1 MSFVIGEKLPNQM
14 KVLTIT
20 AVGPGD
26 PSLLTLAAVEA
37 IQESTVVSYP
47 VSTLGGE
54 SLAEKIASKWITK
67 DKKKLPLHFP
77 MVDDQNTL
85 KSAWRFAGNELMKM
99 VENGERVVFLAQ
111 GDISLFSTGLYLSK
125 ELEKYHPE
133 CVVKLIPG
141 VTSFSAAAANSKFPL
156 AFQDE
161 QLLVL
166 PVPDSYEELKVVL
179 SDAASKKRVVVL
191 LKLGK
196 KWEWVQPL
204 LKELNLIKKSI
215 FAERIGFSD
224 QQILRASDLPAG
236 TRPYFSLLLIRQSW
250 PLTMP

>member
-1 MSFVIGEKLPNQM
+1 M
-14 KVLTIT
+14 KVLTI
-20 AVGPGD
+20 AGVGPGD
-26 PSLLTLAAVEA
+26 PSLLTLAAVNA

-47 VSTLGGE
+47 VSTQGGE
-54 SLAEKIASKWITK
+54 SLAEKIVSKWITK

-85 KSAWRFAGNELMKM
+85 KSAWRVAGKELMKM
-99 VENGERVVFLAQ
+99 VDKGERVVFLAQ
-111 GDISLFSTGLYLSK
+111 GDISLFSTGSYLSK

-141 VTSFSAAAANSKFPL
+141 VTSFSAAAAKSKLPL
-156 AFQDE
+156 AFQE
-161 QLLVL
+161 EELLVL
-166 PVPDSYEELKVVL
+166 PVPDSYDELKSNL

-196 KWEWVQPL
+196 KWEWVKPL
-204 LKELNLIKKSI
+204 LEELDLIKRSI

-224 QQILRASDLPAG
+224 QKILKASDLASG
-236 TRPYFSLLLIRQSW
+236 SRPYLSLLLIRQSW
-250 PLTMP
+250 PLIMP

>member
-1 MSFVIGEKLPNQM
+1 M
-14 KVLTIT
+14 KVLTI
-20 AVGPGD
+20 AGVGPGD
-26 PSLLTLAAVEA
+26 PSLLTLAAVDA

-47 VSTLGGE
+47 VSTRGGD

-85 KSAWRFAGNELMKM
+85 KSAWRVAGNELMKM
-99 VENGERVVFLAQ
+99 VDKGERVVFLSQ
-111 GDISLFSTGLYLSK
+111 GDISLFSTGSYLSK

-141 VTSFSAAAANSKFPL
+141 VTSFSAAAAKSKLPL
-156 AFQDE
+156 AFQE
-161 QLLVL
+161 EELLVL
-166 PVPDSYEELKVVL
+166 PVPDSYDELKSIL
-179 SDAASKKRVVVL
+179 SDAALQKRVVVL

-196 KWEWVQPL
+196 KWEWVKL
-204 LKELNLIKKSI
+204 LLEELDLIKISI

-224 QQILRASDLPAG
+224 QQILRASDLPSG

>member
-1 MSFVIGEKLPNQM
+1 M
-14 KVLTIT
+14 KVLTI
-20 AVGPGD
+20 AGVGPGD
-26 PSLLTLAAVEA
+26 PSLLTLAAVDA

-47 VSTLGGE
+47 VSTRGGD

-85 KSAWRFAGNELMKM
+85 KSAWRVAGRELMKM
-99 VENGERVVFLAQ
+99 VDKGERVVFLAQ
-111 GDISLFSTGLYLSK
+111 GDISLFSTGSYLSK
-125 ELEKYHPE
+125 EIEKYHPE

-141 VTSFSAAAANSKFPL
+141 VTSFSAAAAKSKLPL
-156 AFQDE
+156 AFQE
-161 QLLVL
+161 EELLVL
-166 PVPDSYEELKVVL
+166 PVPDSYDELKPIL

-196 KWEWVQPL
+196 KWEWVKPL
-204 LKELNLIKKSI
+204 LEELDLMKISI
-215 FAERIGFSD
+215 IAEIIGFSD
-224 QQILRASDLPAG
+224 QKILRSSDLPSG

>member
-1 MSFVIGEKLPNQM
+1 M
-14 KVLTIT
+14 KVLTI
-20 AVGPGD
+20 AGVGPGD

-47 VSTLGGE
+47 VSTRGGD

-85 KSAWRFAGNELMKM
+85 KSAWRVAGKELMKM
-99 VENGERVVFLAQ
+99 VDKGERVVFLAQ
-111 GDISLFSTGLYLSK
+111 GDISLFSTGSYLSK

-141 VTSFSAAAANSKFPL
+141 VTSFSAAAAKSKLAL
-156 AFQDE
+156 AFQE
-161 QLLVL
+161 EELLVL
-166 PVPDSYEELKVVL
+166 PVPDSYDELKSIL

-196 KWEWVQPL
+196 KWEWVKL
-204 LKELNLIKKSI
+204 LLEELDLIKISI

-224 QQILRASDLPAG
+224 EQILRASDLASG

>member
-1 MSFVIGEKLPNQM
+1 M
-14 KVLTIT
+14 KVLTI
-20 AVGPGD
+20 AGVGPGD
-26 PSLLTLAAVEA
+26 PSLLTVAAVDA
-37 IQESTVVSYP
+37 IQESTAVSYP
-47 VSTLGGE
+47 VSTRGGD

-85 KSAWRFAGNELMKM
+85 KSAWRVAGNELMKM
-99 VENGERVVFLAQ
+99 VDKGERVVFLAQ
-111 GDISLFSTGLYLSK
+111 GDISLFSTGSYLSK

-141 VTSFSAAAANSKFPL
+141 VTSFSAAAAKSKLPL
-156 AFQDE
+156 AFQE
-161 QLLVL
+161 EELLVL
-166 PVPDSYEELKVVL
+166 PVPDSYDELKSIL
-179 SDAASKKRVVVL
+179 SDAALQKRVVVL

-196 KWEWVQPL
+196 KWEWVKL
-204 LKELNLIKKSI
+204 LLEELDLIKISI

-224 QQILRASDLPAG
+224 QQILRASDLPSG

>member
-1 MSFVIGEKLPNQM
+1 M
-14 KVLTIT
+14 KVLTI
-20 AVGPGD
+20 AGVGPGD
-26 PSLLTLAAVEA
+26 PSLLTLAAVDA

-47 VSTLGGE
+47 VSTRGGD

-85 KSAWRFAGNELMKM
+85 KSAWRVAGRELMKM
-99 VENGERVVFLAQ
+99 VDKGERVVFLAQ
-111 GDISLFSTGLYLSK
+111 GDISLFSTGSYLSK

-141 VTSFSAAAANSKFPL
+141 VTSFSAAAAKSKLPL
-156 AFQDE
+156 AFQE
-161 QLLVL
+161 EELLVL
-166 PVPDSYEELKVVL
+166 PVPDSYDELKVIL

-196 KWEWVQPL
+196 KWEWVKPL
-204 LKELNLIKKSI
+204 LEELDLIKKSI

-224 QQILRASDLPAG
+224 QQILNASELPSG
-236 TRPYFSLLLIRQSW
+236 SRPYFSLLLIRQCW
-250 PLTMP
+250 PLTIP

>member
-1 MSFVIGEKLPNQM
+1 M
-14 KVLTIT
+14 KVLTI
-20 AVGPGD
+20 AGVGPGD
-26 PSLLTLAAVEA
+26 PSLLTLAAVDA

-47 VSTLGGE
+47 VSTRGGD

-77 MVDDQNTL
+77 MVDNQNTL
-85 KSAWRFAGNELMKM
+85 KSAWRVAGRELMKM
-99 VENGERVVFLAQ
+99 IDKGERVVFLAQ
-111 GDISLFSTGLYLSK
+111 GDISLFSTGSYLSK

-133 CVVKLIPG
+133 YVVKLIPG
-141 VTSFSAAAANSKFPL
+141 VTSFSAAAAKSKLPL
-156 AFQDE
+156 AFQE
-161 QLLVL
+161 EELLVL
-166 PVPDSYEELKVVL
+166 PVPDSYDELKSIL

-196 KWEWVQPL
+196 KWEWVKL
-204 LKELNLIKKSI
+204 LLEELDLIKISI

-224 QQILRASDLPAG
+224 QQILRASDLPSG

>member
-1 MSFVIGEKLPNQM
+1 M
-14 KVLTIT
+14 KVLTI
-20 AVGPGD
+20 AGVGPGD
-26 PSLLTLAAVEA
+26 PSLLTLAAVDA

-47 VSTLGGE
+47 VSTRGGD

-85 KSAWRFAGNELMKM
+85 KSAWRVAGKELMKI
-99 VENGERVVFLAQ
+99 VDKGERVVFLAQ
-111 GDISLFSTGLYLSK
+111 GDISLFSTGSYLSK

-141 VTSFSAAAANSKFPL
+141 VTSFSAAAAKSKLPL
-156 AFQDE
+156 AFQE
-161 QLLVL
+161 EELLVL
-166 PVPDSYEELKVVL
+166 PVPDSYDELKSIL
-179 SDAASKKRVVVL
+179 SDAALQKRVVVL

-196 KWEWVQPL
+196 KWEWVKL
-204 LKELNLIKKSI
+204 LLEELDLIKISI

-224 QQILRASDLPAG
+224 QQILRASDLPSG

>member
-1 MSFVIGEKLPNQM
+1 M
-14 KVLTIT
+14 KVLTI
-20 AVGPGD
+20 AGVGPGD
-26 PSLLTLAAVEA
+26 PSLLTLEAVDA
-37 IQESTVVSYP
+37 IKESTVVSYP
-47 VSTLGGE
+47 VSTRGGD
-54 SLAEKIASKWITK
+54 SLAAKIASKWITK

-85 KSAWRFAGNELMKM
+85 KSAWRVAGRELMKM
-99 VENGERVVFLAQ
+99 VDKGERVVFLAQ
-111 GDISLFSTGLYLSK
+111 GDISLFSTGSYLSK

-141 VTSFSAAAANSKFPL
+141 VTSFSAAAAKSKLPL
-156 AFQDE
+156 AFQE
-161 QLLVL
+161 EELLVL
-166 PVPDSYEELKVVL
+166 PVPDSYDELKSIL

-196 KWEWVQPL
+196 KWEWVKL
-204 LKELNLIKKSI
+204 LLEELDLIKISI

-224 QQILRASDLPAG
+224 QQILRASDLPSG

>member
-1 MSFVIGEKLPNQM
+1 M
-14 KVLTIT
+14 KVLTI
-20 AVGPGD
+20 AGVGPGD
-26 PSLLTLAAVEA
+26 PSLLTLAAVDA

-47 VSTLGGE
+47 VSTREGD

-85 KSAWRFAGNELMKM
+85 KSAWRVAGKELMKM
-99 VENGERVVFLAQ
+99 VDKGERVVFLAQ
-111 GDISLFSTGLYLSK
+111 GDISLFSTGSYLSK

-141 VTSFSAAAANSKFPL
+141 VTSFSAAAAKSKLPL
-156 AFQDE
+156 AFQE
-161 QLLVL
+161 EELLVL
-166 PVPDSYEELKVVL
+166 PVPDSYDELKSIL
-179 SDAASKKRVVVL
+179 SDAALQKRVVVL

-196 KWEWVQPL
+196 KWEWVKL
-204 LKELNLIKKSI
+204 LLEELDLIKISI

-224 QQILRASDLPAG
+224 QQILRASDLPSG

>member
-1 MSFVIGEKLPNQM
+1 M
-14 KVLTIT
+14 KVLTI
-20 AVGPGD
+20 AGVGPGD
-26 PSLLTLAAVEA
+26 PSLLTLAAVDA

-47 VSTLGGE
+47 VSTRGGD

-85 KSAWRFAGNELMKM
+85 KSAWRVAGNELMKM
-99 VENGERVVFLAQ
+99 VDKGERVVFLAQ
-111 GDISLFSTGLYLSK
+111 GDISLFSTGSYLTK
-125 ELEKYHPE
+125 ELEKYYPE

-141 VTSFSAAAANSKFPL
+141 VTSFSAAAAKSKLPL
-156 AFQDE
+156 AFQE
-161 QLLVL
+161 EELLVL
-166 PVPDSYEELKVVL
+166 PVPDSYDELKSIL
-179 SDAASKKRVVVL
+179 SDAALQKRVVVL

-196 KWEWVQPL
+196 KWEWVKL
-204 LKELNLIKKSI
+204 LLEELDLIKISI

-224 QQILRASDLPAG
+224 QQILSASDLPSG

>member
-1 MSFVIGEKLPNQM
+1 M

-20 AVGPGD
+20 GVGPGD
-26 PSLLTLAAVEA
+26 PSLLTLAAVDA

-47 VSTLGGE
+47 VSTWGGD

-67 DKKKLPLHFP
+67 DKKKLPLYFP

-85 KSAWRFAGNELMKM
+85 KSAWRAAGNELIKM
-99 VENGERVVFLAQ
+99 VDKGERVVFLAQ
-111 GDISLFSTGLYLSK
+111 GDISLFSTGSYLSK
-125 ELEKYHPE
+125 ELEKHHPE
-133 CVVKLIPG
+133 YLVNLIPG
-141 VTSFSAAAANSKFPL
+141 VTSFSAAAAKSKLPL
-156 AFQDE
+156 AFQEE

-166 PVPDSYEELKVVL
+166 PVPDSYDELKIML
-179 SDAASKKRVVVL
+179 ADGASKKMVVVL

-196 KWEWVQPL
+196 KWEWVKPL
-204 LKELNLIKKSI
+204 LEELDLLKKSI

-224 QQILRASDLPAG
+224 QQILRASDLPSG

-250 PLTMP
+250 PLIMP

>member
-1 MSFVIGEKLPNQM
+1 M

-20 AVGPGD
+20 GVGPGD
-26 PSLLTLAAVEA
+26 PSLLTLAAVDA

-47 VSTLGGE
+47 VSTKGGN

-67 DKKKLPLHFP
+67 DKKKLPLLFP
-77 MVDDQNTL
+77 MVEDQNTL
-85 KSAWRFAGNELMKM
+85 KRAWRVAGNELIKM
-99 VENGERVVFLAQ
+99 VEKGERVVFLAQ
-111 GDISLFSTGLYLSK
+111 GDISLFSTGSYLSK

-133 CVVKLIPG
+133 CLVKLIPG
-141 VTSFSAAAANSKFPL
+141 VTSFSAAAAKSQLPL
-156 AFQDE
+156 ALQE
-161 QLLVL
+161 EELLIL
-166 PVPDSYEELKVVL
+166 PVPDSYEDLKVVL

-196 KWEWVQPL
+196 KWEWVKPL
-204 LKELNLIKKSI
+204 LEELDLIKKSI

-224 QQILRASDLPAG
+224 QQILRVCDLSAG
-236 TRPYFSLLLIRQSW
+236 ARPYFSLLLIRQNW

>member
-1 MSFVIGEKLPNQM
+1 M
-14 KVLTIT
+14 KVLTI
-20 AVGPGD
+20 AGVGPGD

-37 IQESTVVSYP
+37 IQESTVVSFP
-47 VSTLGGE
+47 VSTRGGD

-77 MVDDQNTL
+77 MVEDQNTL
-85 KSAWRFAGNELMKM
+85 KSAWRVAGRELMKM
-99 VENGERVVFLAQ
+99 VDKGERVVFLSQ
-111 GDISLFSTGLYLSK
+111 GDISLFSTGSYLSK

-141 VTSFSAAAANSKFPL
+141 VTSFSAAAAKSKLPL
-156 AFQDE
+156 AFQE
-161 QLLVL
+161 EELLVL
-166 PVPDSYEELKVVL
+166 PVPDSYDELKSIL

-196 KWEWVQPL
+196 KWEWVKL
-204 LKELNLIKKSI
+204 LLEELDLIKISI

-224 QQILRASDLPAG
+224 QQILRASDLPSG

-250 PLTMP
+250 PLKIP